1 MRNVVMEKSFDFALR
16 IVKSYKFLC
25 LEKKEFV
32 LSKQLLR
39 SGTAIGALIKEA
51 EHAQSKA
58 DFINKMNIALKEAN
72 ETEYWLELLFRSE
85 YIEEKPYISVVED
98 CRELIRLLIS
108 IVKTSKGTNE
118 KDYSIVNCQLSIVH

>member
-16 IVKSYKFLC
+16 IVKSCKFLC
-25 LEKKEFV
+25 MEKKEFV

-58 DFINKMNIALKEAN
+58 DVINKMNIALKEAN
-72 ETEYWLELLFRSE
+72 ETQM
-85 YIEEKPYISVVED
+85 
-98 CRELIRLLIS
+98 
-108 IVKTSKGTNE
+108 SK
-118 KDYSIVNCQLSIVH
+118 

>member
-25 LEKKEFV
+25 MVKKVFV

-72 ETEYWLELLFRSE
+72 ETQM
-85 YIEEKPYISVVED
+85 
-98 CRELIRLLIS
+98 
-108 IVKTSKGTNE
+108 SK
-118 KDYSIVNCQLSIVH
+118 